1 MNLPQKKKF
10 LERLQTFLDR
20 EIIESTQPVDDY
32 HNWQWS
38 MLKKAAEL
46 LWLDPDD
53 YWTLDKYDI
62 IDKYFTI

>member
-32 HNWQWS
+32 HN
-38 MLKKAAEL
+38 
-46 LWLDPDD
+46 
-53 YWTLDKYDI
+53 
-62 IDKYFTI
+62 